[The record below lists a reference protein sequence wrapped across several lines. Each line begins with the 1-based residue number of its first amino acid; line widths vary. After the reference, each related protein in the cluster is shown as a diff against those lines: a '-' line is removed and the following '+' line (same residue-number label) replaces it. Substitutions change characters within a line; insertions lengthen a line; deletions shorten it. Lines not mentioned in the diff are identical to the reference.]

1 MVVGPVPFVPDRG
14 GFLDLARRGRIAF
27 VYREVLADTD
37 TPVSAY
43 AKLGRGPYS
52 FLLESVVGGD
62 KWAAYSFVG
71 VRPRAVVRA
80 RGADVEVLT
89 SVDGE
94 MRVTERAR
102 AERPLQFLDAYL
114 AKLAP
119 AVPPGL
125 PRFFGGAVGWLG
137 YDAIRGFERI
147 PSTKP
152 DDLGVPE
159 ICFALTDTVVIFDNL
174 RGTVKV
180 VAAVDVNVDG
190 QGDPGRAYD
199 DACARIDA
207 VLERLARPAPPLR
220 VLEPLP
226 APAPETPRSNVSQA
240 QYEAGVRRVQEYIL
254 AGDAFQVVCSQRFQV
269 PRAGVDPF
277 DVYRALR
284 VINPSPYMFHLE
296 FPEAIVTGASPEALV
311 RLEGAEVEVRPI
323 AGTRRRGATAEE
335 DAALETELRNDP
347 KERAEHVM
355 LVDLGRND
363 VGRVSAPGTVR
374 VNELMAVE
382 RYSHVMHLVSNIRG
396 TAAPG
401 IRAADVMRAAFPA
414 GTLSGAPK
422 IRAMEIIEEIEP
434 SRRGIY
440 GGAVGYVSYTGNLD
454 LAIAIRTLVTLG
466 ETIYVQAGAGIV
478 ADSVPAQEHL
488 ECVNKA
494 RAVLSAV
501 EVARRGSATTEGRGR

>member
-1 MVVGPVPFVPDRG
+1 M
-14 GFLDLARRGRIAF
+14 
-27 VYREVLADTD
+27 
-37 TPVSAY
+37 
-43 AKLGRGPYS
+43 
-52 FLLESVVGGD
+52 
-62 KWAAYSFVG
+62 
-71 VRPRAVVRA
+71 
-80 RGADVEVLT
+80 
-89 SVDGE
+89 
-94 MRVTERAR
+94 
-102 AERPLQFLDAYL
+102 
-114 AKLAP
+114 
-119 AVPPGL
+119 
-125 PRFFGGAVGWLG
+125 
-137 YDAIRGFERI
+137 
-147 PSTKP
+147 
-152 DDLGVPE
+152 
-159 ICFALTDTVVIFDNL
+159 
-174 RGTVKV
+174 
-180 VAAVDVNVDG
+180 
-190 QGDPGRAYD
+190 
-199 DACARIDA
+199 
-207 VLERLARPAPPLR
+207 LERLARPAPPLR

-226 APAPETPRSNVSQA
+226 APVPEAPRSNVSQE

-254 AGDAFQVVCSQRFQV
+254 AGDAFQVVYSQRFQV

-311 RLEGAEVEVRPI
+311 RLEGAEVEVQPI
-323 AGTRRRGATAEE
+323 AGTRRRGATVEE

-401 IRAADVMRAAFPA
+401 IRAADVVRAAFTA

-422 IRAMEIIEEIEP
+422 IRAMEIIEELEP

-466 ETIYVQAGAGIV
+466 DTIHVQAGAGIV

-494 RAVLSAV
+494 RAVMSAV
-501 EVARRGSATTEGRGR
+501 EVARRATAPAERGP